1 MDEISPELIEQ
12 VKAIMQAEDANKEVS
27 DPMGLIR
34 YKDGRIKTS
43 SLINIERI
51 IDNDKLLTGKF
62 KFNLFSAEIEVVQ
75 NFKIDGAL
83 IRQGSFNDAVIDSM
97 MSYIEN
103 KYGALFGAAN
113 IISAIS
119 NIARRNE
126 YNPIVEYLDAAQDAW
141 DGKHR
146 FADLF
151 PKYLGVQKSEATTL
165 ITTLFMVGAAAKA
178 FEKRFKFDFVLDLV
192 GGQGAGKTTML
203 RKLAVDWYTDQFV
216 DFKDKDSYAV
226 MLRSWIVNDDEM
238 VATNK
243 ARFDELKKFV
253 SAETLEFRRPYGRGT
268 EQFSKNFVIAR
279 TTNELTYLKDK
290 TGERRFLPLLV
301 NKKRQKKH
309 PVTDL
314 HDKEVQQL
322 WGEAMTYYVDYLYGN
337 FTFELTEEQEIMLE
351 NHRKSFMYIDELEA
365 RIEEYLENLKRD
377 RFTTK
382 NLSYALFGDEDAI
395 LRDRRA
401 AARIKN
407 ILDNTTDWKYTTIR
421 IDNQVAKGYKKSTDE

>member
-1 MDEISPELIEQ
+1 MAEISPELIEQ

-27 DPMGLIR
+27 DPMGLVR

-83 IRQGSFNDAVIDSM
+83 IRKGSFNDAVIDSM

-103 KYGALFGAAN
+103 KYGALFGASN
-113 IISAIS
+113 IVSAIS
-119 NIARRNE
+119 NVARRNE
-126 YNPIVEYLDAAQDAW
+126 YNPIVEYLDAAQEAW
-141 DGKHR
+141 DGKKR

-151 PKYLGVQKSEATTL
+151 PTYLGVEHSEATTL

-337 FTFELTEEQEIMLE
+337 FTFELTQAQEEMLE
-351 NHRKSFMYIDELEA
+351 EYRKSFMYIDELEV
-365 RIEEYLENLKRD
+365 RIDEYIDNLEYD

-382 NLSYALFGDEDAI
+382 QLSFALFGDEDAT
-395 LRDRRA
+395 LRDRRLG
-401 AARIKN
+401 ARIKN
-407 ILDNTTDWKYTTIR
+407 ILDNLKDWQYTTVR
-421 IDNQVAKGYKKSTDE
+421 TEGKQSKGYKRYAK

>member
-1 MDEISPELIEQ
+1 MAEISPELIEQ
-12 VKAIMQAEDANKEVS
+12 VKAIMQSEDANKEVS
-27 DPMGLIR
+27 DPMGLVR

-51 IDNDKLLTGKF
+51 LDNDNLLAGKF
-62 KFNLFSAEIEVVQ
+62 KFNLFSAEIEIIQ
-75 NFKIDGAL
+75 NFKIDGAM
-83 IRQGSFNDAVIDSM
+83 IRKGSFNDAVIDSL

-126 YNPIVEYLDAAQDAW
+126 YNPIVEYLDRAQDAW
-141 DGKHR
+141 DGKYR
-146 FADLF
+146 FDEFF
-151 PKYLGVQKSEATTL
+151 PKYLGVEKSETTTL
-165 ITTLFMVGAAAKA
+165 ITTLFMVGAVAKA

-192 GGQGAGKTTML
+192 GGQGAGKTTLL

-301 NKKRQKKH
+301 NKKQQKKH
-309 PVTDL
+309 SVSDL

-322 WGEAMTYYVDYLYGN
+322 WGEAMTYYVSYLFGD
-337 FTFELTEEQEIMLE
+337 FTFELTQAQELMLE
-351 NHRKSFMYIDELEA
+351 EHRKSFMYIDELEA
-365 RIEEYLENLKRD
+365 RIEEYLENFYHD

-395 LRDRRA
+395 LRDRRV

-407 ILDNTTDWKYTTIR
+407 ILDNSTEWKYTTIR
-421 IDNQVAKGYKKSTDE
+421 VDNQVSKGYKRIQEQ